1 VTGKLLKGQYNSIA
15 RTIRLCLI
23 KAQKKEKGKYSDPDS
38 LSTLITL
45 AYLALLAKAFL
56 EDSMNDIEKNEGAI
70 DTMVDFIFDRASN

>member
-56 EDSMNDIEKNEGAI
+56 EDSMNDIEKN
-70 DTMVDFIFDRASN
+70 